1 MILEIIVFPL
11 PKSIPDNGVW
21 HGEIINN
28 VKG

>member
-11 PKSIPDNGVW
+11 PESISDNGVW

>member
-1 MILEIIVFPL
+1 MLKIIVFPL